1 MGRTTEVM
9 QATKISHEFS
19 SRLDRL
25 RPRQKIRVIVMLNA
39 GQRSAPTRNG
49 ARARD
54 AAVAAVR
61 DAADIALPYI
71 DDILERYHGRRLAAQ
86 ADALGCLPVEVTVDG
101 IAALAASKHVKAIF
115 EDQPISLMKH

>member
-1 MGRTTEVM
+1 M
-9 QATKISHEFS
+9 QISKISREFA

-25 RPRQKIRVIVMLNA
+25 RPRQKIRAIVMLDA

-49 ARARD
+49 ARARG

-61 DAADIALPYI
+61 DAADTALPDI
-71 DDILERYHGRRLAAQ
+71 DVILERHDGRRLSAH

-101 IAALAASKHVKAIF
+101 IAALARSKHVKAIF
-115 EDQPISLMKH
+115 EDQPISLMKN